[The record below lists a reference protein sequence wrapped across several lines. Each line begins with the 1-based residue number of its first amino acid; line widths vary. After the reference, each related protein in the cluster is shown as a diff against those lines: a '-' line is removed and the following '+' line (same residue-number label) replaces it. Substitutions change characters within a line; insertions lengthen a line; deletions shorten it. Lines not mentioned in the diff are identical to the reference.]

1 MYECFAS
8 MYKCVCVYV
17 CVCVCVH
24 HAYAGPAGQMSD
36 LTQADVTANA
46 KALYRAED
54 SEDILGRA
62 GWSEL
67 ENC

>member
-1 MYECFAS
+1 
-8 MYKCVCVYV
+8 
-17 CVCVCVH
+17 
-24 HAYAGPAGQMSD
+24 MSD

-62 GWSEL
+62 G
-67 ENC
+67 